1 MAAERRFMS
10 VEQVLPTDD
19 LAGNGPVQTLRVN
32 RLMVD
37 GVVEAP
43 FGAHFTSCAP
53 DYERDEAFQR
63 EYAATAR
70 RRRRVGRVPGPLPRR
85 RRPRRVPQGG
95 RAVRRA

>member
-1 MAAERRFMS
+1 MS
-10 VEQVLPTDD
+10 VEQVLPTEE
-19 LAGNGPVQTLRVN
+19 LAAQGPVQTLRIN

-53 DYERDEAFQR
+53 DYERDETFQR

-70 RRRRVGRVPGPLPRR
+70 DDDAWDAFRARYLDVGGHEEYR
-85 RRPRRVPQGG
+85 
-95 RAVRRA
+95 RAVGL